1 MGLWGAWKGDKR
13 ILLASSIAFSIYLS
27 FALLAACLMA
37 LSAWWYSPH
46 PAFLSEGWRRNEAN
60 GKWSLL
66 KWSVSSKCLTIIFCF
81 IAPVVSAI
89 VVALCLLL

>member
-66 KWSVSSKCLTIIFCF
+66 KWSVSSKSLTFIVCF
-81 IAPVVSAI
+81 VLPVFIVILVA
-89 VVALCLLL
+89 VVAIM